1 LTELATIGSTIARI
15 GLCVL
20 KLFFEA
26 GATHDASPSAEHSS
40 EKPGTFDNVG
50 VDEIDGEDDAEVV
63 DVSMVLD
70 LGFFSSI
77 GEMEAISSWIATA

>member
-1 LTELATIGSTIARI
+1 M

-20 KLFFEA
+20 KLLTEA
-26 GATHDASPSAEHSS
+26 GATHEESPSS

-50 VDEIDGEDDAEVV
+50 VDEMDGDDDAVV

-70 LGFFSSI
+70 RGFVSS
-77 GEMEAISSWIATA
+77 MESISSWIAMA